1 MVLTKNSG
9 TIVKGL
15 IELSRR
21 ELKLRDRLIDI
32 VLLVVLM
39 LAAGAVGWTLL
50 SLGKPSTQSFYESP
64 DFASG
69 DAIAFGIQ
77 PIDLGVNDGPSGL
90 EGEISV
96 IEEVSP
102 EDEISVI
109 EEVSPEDEISVV
121 EEVMASDRI
130 ALERIGF
137 SFVTGGSG
145 ACGVVLEPWH
155 HVAVSRELLDLLG
168 CGAEIR
174 IDFDSPRGGQE
185 EITAFVGDTMNA
197 SHYRTVNVFVGQDEP
212 ALEYGVTLG
221 WLER

>member
-64 DFASG
+64 DFASS

-90 EGEISV
+90 DGEISV
-96 IEEVSP
+96 V
-102 EDEISVI
+102 

-145 ACGVVLEPWH
+145 ACGVVLEPWR

>member
-90 EGEISV
+90 EG
-96 IEEVSP
+96 
-102 EDEISVI
+102 EISVI

>member
-1 MVLTKNSG
+1 LVLTKNSG

-102 EDEISVI
+102 EDEISVV

-121 EEVMASDRI
+121 E
-130 ALERIGF
+130 
-137 SFVTGGSG
+137 
-145 ACGVVLEPWH
+145 
-155 HVAVSRELLDLLG
+155 
-168 CGAEIR
+168 
-174 IDFDSPRGGQE
+174 
-185 EITAFVGDTMNA
+185 
-197 SHYRTVNVFVGQDEP
+197 
-212 ALEYGVTLG
+212 
-221 WLER
+221 